1 MSKSERVL
9 LGEITGVHGIKGEV
23 VIRSYAADPGD
34 IAAYGSLQDAA
45 GTKTYEIIPVRAGPK
60 GVVARIA
67 GIDDRTSAE
76 KLRGTKLY
84 VDRAALPTPDDD
96 SFYFTDLIG
105 LKVIGGDGNAF
116 GRISAVH
123 NFGAGDIIE
132 VVIDGTPGSELVPF
146 ADAYVPEVN
155 IAEGWVRVLLPAST
169 GDDDAPAEP
178 AEPSP
183 DDEQEKGE

>member
-1 MSKSERVL
+1 MSKSDRVL

-34 IAAYGSLQDAA
+34 IAAYGRLQDSA
-45 GTKTYEIIPVRAGPK
+45 GTTTYEVVPVRTGPK

-76 KLRGTKLY
+76 RLRGTKLY
-84 VDRAALPTPDDD
+84 VDRAALPAPDDD

-105 LKVIGGDGNAF
+105 LTVIDGDGKAF

-169 GDDDAPAEP
+169 GEEHDPGGPTEASPAD
-178 AEPSP
+178 SHK
-183 DDEQEKGE
+183 KGE